1 MRSHSRKGEEQTG
14 REHQSILRRR
24 RIIFLLSYLVLSLL
38 QCFFILYIL
47 YIFYTCFYY
56 ALLYFYFTFIIFPI
70 MFLLSLCSSLIF
82 LAFFFSFFP
91 LATNSHAQS
100 MSPVSCRSK
109 RVDDHSRF
117 YARPM
122 ETSST
127 VQACRRPQS
136 FLRKS
141 NGDVI
146 NRSDSIRYFVALLPQ
161 HVSEPQKT
169 LTHTP

>member
-14 REHQSILRRR
+14 REHQSILRRRR

-56 ALLYFYFTFIIFPI
+56 VLSYFYYTFIIFPI

-82 LAFFFSFFP
+82 SCIFLLIFSIG
-91 LATNSHAQS
+91 NEQS
-100 MSPVSCRSK
+100 RTIHESGVLP
-109 RVDDHSRF
+109 
-117 YARPM
+117 
-122 ETSST
+122 

-136 FLRKS
+136 FLRKT

-146 NRSDSIRYFVALLPQ
+146 YGPSVSTTTVVSTQEQWRPQ
-161 HVSEPQKT
+161 NSVPM
-169 LTHTP
+169 

>member
-14 REHQSILRRR
+14 REHQSILRRRR

-47 YIFYTCFYY
+47 YIFYTCFYHVY
-56 ALLYFYFTFIIFPI
+56 YIFIILLLS
-70 MFLLSLCSSLIF
+70 FLLCFYYPYAHPWFMSCIF
-82 LAFFFSFFP
+82 LFIFS

-117 YARPM
+117 YANFRDFRGARVSRLTP
-122 ETSST
+122 
-127 VQACRRPQS
+127 
-136 FLRKS
+136 
-141 NGDVI
+141 
-146 NRSDSIRYFVALLPQ
+146 
-161 HVSEPQKT
+161 HVLKPNADPVV
-169 LTHTP
+169 LM